1 MGYLFTGATI
11 SMSGRVTNSS
21 LSSRLEMLAR
31 DLTVYGKL
39 LREQFIIDIKGNDQF
54 TFARRFN

>member
-1 MGYLFTGATI
+1 
-11 SMSGRVTNSS
+11 MSGHIKNSS
-21 LSSRLEMLAR
+21 LSSRLEMLSR

-39 LREQFIIDIKGNDQF
+39 LRDQFITDIKGNDQF